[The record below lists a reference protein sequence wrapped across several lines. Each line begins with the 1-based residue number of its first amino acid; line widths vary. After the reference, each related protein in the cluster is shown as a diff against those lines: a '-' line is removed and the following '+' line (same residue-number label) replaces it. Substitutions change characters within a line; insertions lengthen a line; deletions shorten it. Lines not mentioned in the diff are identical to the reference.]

1 MLIKMAIR
9 MLFMLNLL
17 VLFYN
22 ENMNVYLDD
31 DDYVDDHDGDGNSGI
46 GDDDDPRTDHEMVIL
61 FWTLQIFRG
70 NENEFFGEF
79 YGDGMLEV
87 RVDESD
93 DLIS

>member
-1 MLIKMAIR
+1 MMIML
-9 MLFMLNLL
+9 MLMMVMVTV
-17 VLFYN
+17 VL
-22 ENMNVYLDD
+22 D
-31 DDYVDDHDGDGNSGI
+31 I
-46 GDDDDPRTDHEMVIL
+46 GHDDDPRTDHEMVIL
-61 FWTLQIFRG
+61 FWVLQIFRG

>member
-1 MLIKMAIR
+1 MLIKMTI
-9 MLFMLNLL
+9 MMIFMLNLL

-31 DDYVDDHDGDGNSGI
+31 DDYVDDYDGDGNSGI
-46 GDDDDPRTDHEMVIL
+46 GDDEMVIL